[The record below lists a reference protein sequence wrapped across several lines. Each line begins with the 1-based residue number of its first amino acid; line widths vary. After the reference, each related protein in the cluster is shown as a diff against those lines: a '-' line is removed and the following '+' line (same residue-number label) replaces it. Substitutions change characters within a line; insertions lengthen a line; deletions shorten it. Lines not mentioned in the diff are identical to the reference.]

1 MSMKTKKEFERVVP
15 QTVGISVKA
24 IMKLLDQL
32 EGEYTEIHSI
42 MVMRHDK
49 IALEGWWAPYSPDIK
64 HMMMS
69 ASKTFSGT
77 AIGIACHEGIL
88 SLEDRLVDLLPQY
101 IPDPCPEN
109 LKKVTVRDLMTM
121 SSGSDREV
129 PVDESWPQ
137 NYFEQTNFAYE
148 PGTSF
153 LYNNAPATLLAKIL
167 AEKTGQSLPGFLKEK
182 LFEKI
187 GIDPENITWFTAPDG
202 TSFASGGLHC
212 KSEDLLRLMRLYL
225 HHGKWDGE
233 EILSEQFVDFATSP
247 QVDSSNIFGSAKLD
261 LFSDNVFGYG
271 GMMWISH
278 DDLGYRAEGAYG
290 QFGIVVPKLD
300 LIIAITQSSTESPV
314 SQTTLD
320 QVWEFVET
328 IKDEPVQEEE
338 TMIRALND
346 RLARLCV
353 KKQPKGC
360 ADPIDIPCHEF
371 MTEGKGVTPAVLF
384 YDPIRLRTEAQNRKG
399 MTSFR
404 FEKKNGLL
412 TLDALINGHRYPI
425 PVFTNG
431 LYVPMEL
438 DEMIY
443 TKDVLVSGYWST
455 TNELTVRF
463 RWIET
468 GFTKELRF
476 LFEEN
481 ECIVSEQMVTGD
493 DPDLKTKIVYQEEK

>member
-1 MSMKTKKEFERVVP
+1 MKTKKEFERVAP
-15 QTVGISVKA
+15 QTLGISIKT

-32 EGEYTEIHSI
+32 EEEYTEIHSI
-42 MVMRHDK
+42 MIMRHDK
-49 IALEGWWAPYSPDIK
+49 IALEGWWAPYSPNIK

-109 LKKVTVRDLMTM
+109 LKKIKVRDLMTM
-121 SSGSDREV
+121 SSGSDHEV
-129 PVDESWPQ
+129 PVDESWPK
-137 NYFEQTNFAYE
+137 NYFEQTTFAYE

-167 AEKTGQSLPGFLKEK
+167 FEKTGQSLPEFLKER

-187 GIDPENITWFTAPDG
+187 GIDPDNILWFTAPDG
-202 TSFASGGLHC
+202 TSFAPGGLHC
-212 KSEDLLRLMRLYL
+212 TTEDLLRLMRLYL
-225 HHGKWDGE
+225 NHGKWDGE

-247 QVDSSNIFGSAKLD
+247 QVDSSNIFGYAKLD
-261 LFSDNVFGYG
+261 RFSDNVFGYG

-278 DDLGYRAEGAYG
+278 EDLGYRAEGAFG

-328 IKDEPVQEEE
+328 IKDEPIHEEE
-338 TMIRALND
+338 EMIKALNN

-353 KKQPKGC
+353 KKQP
-360 ADPIDIPCHEF
+360 ASYHDHIEIPTHEF
-371 MTEGKGVTPAVLF
+371 KTEEKGVTPTALF
-384 YDPIRLRTEAQNRKG
+384 YDPIRLRTEARNRKG

-404 FEKKNGLL
+404 FGKKNGIL
-412 TLDALINGHRYPI
+412 TLFAVINEHKYQIPI
-425 PVFTNG
+425 WTND
-431 LYVPMEL
+431 LHVPMEM

-443 TKDVLVSGYWST
+443 TKDVLVSGYWSNI
-455 TNELTVRF
+455 NELTIRF

-468 GFTKELRF
+468 GFTKELKF
-476 LFEEN
+476 LFEEGK
-481 ECIVSEQMVTGD
+481 CIVSEQMVTGS
-493 DPDLKTKIVYQEEK
+493 DPDLKTNVVYKEERK